1 MLDGTEGT
9 ISGGISP
16 NVEDE
21 NTDQGNMDIDLT
33 IVDHVKGFRHNS
45 LVVATYPWTSGIV
58 MAPSLLNTFEKNH
71 FGVVSR

>member
-9 ISGGISP
+9 ISGRISP

-21 NTDQGNMDIDLT
+21 NTDQGNMDIDPT
-33 IVDHVKGFRHNS
+33 IVEHVKGFRHNS
-45 LVVATYPWTSGIV
+45 LVVATYPWASGIV
-58 MAPSLLNTFEKNH
+58 MAPSLLNAFEKNH